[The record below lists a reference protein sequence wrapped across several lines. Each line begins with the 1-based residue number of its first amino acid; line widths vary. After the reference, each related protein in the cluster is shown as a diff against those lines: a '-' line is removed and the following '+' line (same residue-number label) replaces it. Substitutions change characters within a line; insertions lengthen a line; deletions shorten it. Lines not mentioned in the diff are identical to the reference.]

1 MTVSLPAVSTAGLWF
16 TSRWIPERPRR
27 GVGVG
32 SMIRF
37 GSTITINS
45 IVIYIAYNADKILIG
60 KLWGPAALGIYGR
73 AYQLSNIPTDNLNGA
88 VGGVAM
94 AALSRVQDEPI
105 RFKRYFLKTY
115 SLVVA
120 LTLPL
125 TIACALY
132 ASEMIDVILGS
143 KWHAAAPLFRLL
155 APTILS
161 FAMLN
166 PLGWVLIAGG
176 HATSSLKMALC
187 IAPVVVIGYLAGAP
201 FGVEGVALGYSIGM
215 ALLVVPM
222 IKWAIAGTAI
232 GLRDVFDAARPAM
245 VSAAIAATLSYSSV
259 LWFGS
264 QTPIVRLVLGGTVL
278 TAMYLVM
285 LLYGMG
291 QKSFYVG
298 LLRDSR
304 QADAARQGVAT
315 AI

>member
-1 MTVSLPAVSTAGLWF
+1 
-16 TSRWIPERPRR
+16 
-27 GVGVG
+27 
-32 SMIRF
+32 MIRF
-37 GSTITINS
+37 GSTITVNG
-45 IVIYIAYNADKILIG
+45 IVIYMAYNADKILIG
-60 KLWGPAALGIYGR
+60 KLWGPVALGIYGR

-88 VGGVAM
+88 VGGVALS
-94 AALSRVQDEPI
+94 ALSRVQTEPV

-132 ASEMIDVILGS
+132 APEIIDVILGA

-176 HATSSLKMALC
+176 HATRSLKMALC
-187 IAPVVVIGYLAGAP
+187 IAPVVVIGYIAGVP
-201 FGVEGVALGYSIGM
+201 FGVEGVALGYSTAM

-222 IKWAIAGTAI
+222 IKWAIEGTGI
-232 GLRDVFDAARPAM
+232 SLRDVFGAARPAI
-245 VSAAIAATLSYSSV
+245 VSAAVAATLSYGAV
-259 LWFGS
+259 LWLGS
-264 QTPIVRLVLGGTVL
+264 PTPVMRLVVGGTVL
-278 TAMYLVM
+278 TAAYVAM

-291 QKSFYVG
+291 QKSFYLG
-298 LLRDSR
+298 LLRDSW
-304 QADAARQGVAT
+304 QAGARRPSVAAAL
-315 AI
+315 